1 MTIPVHPAP
10 PPLHVAAAV
19 VRDDAGR
26 ILFAQRVA
34 PRDYAERW
42 EFPGGKIEPGESVEQ
57 ALERELAEELG
68 IRVLA
73 TRPLISV
80 PFADFGRRP
89 LRLDV
94 HEILRYEGEPQGCE
108 GQALR
113 WCDEAGLAR
122 LTVPPADLPVVA
134 ALLQTPWYAITPDP
148 ADDHERFLR
157 DCDALLHTG
166 IRRLQLRARALAP
179 DARAELAAR
188 LRALTA
194 AAGAELL
201 LNGDVALAER
211 LGCGLHLTSAQLEE
225 GLRPTALPLA
235 ASCHSTNDLRR
246 AERLGCDFV
255 VLGPVAPTATH
266 PHAVPLGWER
276 FAELRECTALPVYA
290 LGGLQREDLAIA
302 RGHGAQG
309 IAAIRGFWPAHSG

>member
-1 MTIPVHPAP
+1 MTLPVSHSQ
-10 PPLHVAAAV
+10 PPLPVAAAV
-19 VRDDAGR
+19 VRDAAGR

-57 ALERELAEELG
+57 ALERELLEELG

-94 HEILRYEGEPQGCE
+94 HEVLRFDGEPEGRE
-108 GQALR
+108 GQSLR
-113 WCDEAGLAR
+113 WCDDAELAR

-148 ADDHERFLR
+148 TEDHERFLR
-157 DCDALLHTG
+157 DCDALLHAG
-166 IRRLQLRARALAP
+166 IRRLQFRARAQSSAT
-179 DARAELAAR
+179 RAELAAR
-188 LRALTA
+188 LRALTE

-235 ASCHSTNDLRR
+235 ASCHSTHDLRR

-290 LGGLQREDLAIA
+290 LGGLQRDDLAIA